1 MLALQGAMERSQSDF
16 RNAAYTGWL
25 TGRLSGMADAA
36 TYPSFAAIIGVETPE
51 ADEPDPE
58 AKGVGAR
65 LWIMRLNKGGAM
77 PVLP

>member
-25 TGRLSGMADAA
+25 TGRLSGMADPA
-36 TYPSFAAIIGVETPE
+36 TYPSFAMLIGIEAPE
-51 ADEPDPE
+51 ESEEPDPE

-65 LWIMRLNKGGAM
+65 LWIMRLNKG
-77 PVLP
+77 